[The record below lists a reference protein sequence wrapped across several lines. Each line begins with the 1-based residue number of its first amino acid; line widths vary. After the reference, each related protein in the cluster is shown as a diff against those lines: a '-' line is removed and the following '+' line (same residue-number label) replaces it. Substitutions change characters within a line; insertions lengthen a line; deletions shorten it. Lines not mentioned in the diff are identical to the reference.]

1 MPLAKRRVT
10 QSDPHKLLLEAE
22 RYEKRG
28 DLRHAFKALLA
39 GALLEDS
46 GCQSNLGNFYS
57 SGKGV
62 RRSLEKAAYWYKR
75 AYRNGAGYA
84 ASNLAIDRRNTGNV
98 RSAVVWFKKAIA
110 LKDGDACIELAKIYK
125 SRKGAQK
132 IAVALLR
139 RALRM
144 SRYLTESGREEA
156 ESLLKELASLT
167 RRR

>member
-1 MPLAKRRVT
+1 MALTKRSVT
-10 QSDPHKLLLEAE
+10 RDPGKLLLEAE
-22 RYEKRG
+22 RYEEKR
-28 DLRHAFKALLA
+28 DFRNAFKCLLA

-62 RRSLEKAAYWYKR
+62 RKSLEKAAYWYKR
-75 AYRNGAGYA
+75 ACKNGAAYA
-84 ASNLAIDRRNTGNV
+84 ASNLAIDRRNAGNI
-98 RSAVVWFKKAIA
+98 RSAVLWFKKAIA

-125 SRKGAQK
+125 SRKAGQK

-144 SRYLTESGREEA
+144 SYITESGREEA
-156 ESLLKELASLT
+156 ESLLKELASAA
-167 RRR
+167 R

>member
-1 MPLAKRRVT
+1 MPLAKRSVT
-10 QSDPHKLLLEAE
+10 RDPEKLLLEAE
-22 RYEKRG
+22 RYEERG
-28 DLRHAFKALLA
+28 DFRSAFKSLLA

-62 RRSLEKAAYWYKR
+62 RRSLEEAAYWYKR
-75 AYRNGAGYA
+75 AYRNGAAYA
-84 ASNLAIDRRNTGNV
+84 ASNLAIDRRNAGNV

-110 LKDGDACIELAKIYK
+110 LNDGDACIELAKIYK
-125 SRKGAQK
+125 SRKGSQK

-144 SRYLTESGREEA
+144 SRNYVTESGREEA
-156 ESLLKELASLT
+156 ESLLKELAYAVH
-167 RRR
+167 